1 MSLEESKRPID
12 QGDLKR
18 LKVIRGGN
26 HAKVTKIQHEALSL
40 ISSETFLS
48 ARPKRSKVRMRT
60 RETTSVAAITY
71 VFAWAPLGV
80 GLSST
85 PSAHA

>member
-26 HAKVTKIQHEALSL
+26 HAKVTKIQHEALDLLQSYRMESSL
-40 ISSETFLS
+40 
-48 ARPKRSKVRMRT
+48 RPSKEEFIQQLMVLLKT
-60 RETTSVAAITY
+60 LKEKESY
-71 VFAWAPLGV
+71 FAKIG
-80 GLSST
+80 
-85 PSAHA
+85 